1 MSFDSDYKPRRRS
14 TGFRFGVSGGIIMV
28 VVHLILLLIFR
39 GTNGGDL
46 LGWFLAW
53 FVYFMVGRMAAQA
66 QYDNQRDEIQYPLR
80 GVVDA
85 GRGAA
90 MVTCVIIWAFIIVR
104 GVFRDAVGV
113 FVFVEPVSLFFA
125 IMVDFM
131 IAMGLGSFGGKS
143 VANKYRVRERW

>member
-1 MSFDSDYKPRRRS
+1 MSFDSAYKPRRRS

-66 QYDNQRDEIQYPLR
+66 QYDNQRDEIQFPLR
-80 GVVDA
+80 
-85 GRGAA
+85 
-90 MVTCVIIWAFIIVR
+90 
-104 GVFRDAVGV
+104 
-113 FVFVEPVSLFFA
+113 
-125 IMVDFM
+125 
-131 IAMGLGSFGGKS
+131 
-143 VANKYRVRERW
+143 